1 MFGGRRRHD
10 FMLEV
15 NVALGDIT
23 VLTIPGFYAVKLY
36 SLLQDCG

>member
-15 NVALGDIT
+15 NVALGDT
-23 VLTIPGFYAVKLY
+23 TLLTTPGFHVVKLY
-36 SLLQDCG
+36 SLMHDCG